1 MDNSNSFQEIVPSIL
16 IDDIYLDY
24 PYDLIEI
31 PELSDLSPI
40 ELNVYKYDSIEYLN
54 NHSENK
60 TEEYTNK
67 KKRREKIKNNSK
79 ETHSKNAI
87 DNIIQKICNNFKKFL
102 IDLANEYLR
111 NLKIKER
118 FYNISGKFN
127 SDKNLQYLNW
137 LINQTLKT
145 FLELECSGKC
155 KNHNK
160 NKELMSTIDY
170 EKHKRFFDLKYEE
183 IYNQYYY
190 KNNRKK
196 FEEIFNL
203 KLSSK
208 IKMNKSF
215 LNYIKKKY
223 PSDHEYHKKVM
234 EYSKNFI
241 NYIKTTPWKKKSIDK
256 NFAQLIT
263 EL

>member
-1 MDNSNSFQEIVPSIL
+1 MSDSNSLEEIIHLL
-16 IDDIYLDY
+16 ISDDFYSNDDNNL
-24 PYDLIEI
+24 LLTEN
-31 PELSDLSPI
+31 SDFNLFSFS
-40 ELNVYKYDSIEYLN
+40 EQFDSRNDSIGHLN
-54 NHSENK
+54 NYSENK
-60 TEEYTNK
+60 TEEFTK
-67 KKRREKIKNNSK
+67 KKKGRKKITNNSK
-79 ETHSKNAI
+79 EPHTKNTI
-87 DNIIQKICNNFKKFL
+87 DNIIQKINNNFKKFL

-118 FYNISGKFN
+118 FYNVSGKFN
-127 SDKNLQYLNW
+127 SDKNLEYLNW

-145 FLELECSGKC
+145 FLQFECSGKC

-160 NKELMSTIDY
+160 NKELMNTIDY
-170 EKHKRFFDLKYEE
+170 EEHKRFFDMKYED

-208 IKMNKSF
+208 IKMHKSF

-223 PSDHEYHKKVM
+223 PSEHIYHQKVM

-241 NYIKTTPWKKKSIDK
+241 NYIKSTPWKKKSRNK
-256 NFAQLIT
+256 KMSN
-263 EL
+263 